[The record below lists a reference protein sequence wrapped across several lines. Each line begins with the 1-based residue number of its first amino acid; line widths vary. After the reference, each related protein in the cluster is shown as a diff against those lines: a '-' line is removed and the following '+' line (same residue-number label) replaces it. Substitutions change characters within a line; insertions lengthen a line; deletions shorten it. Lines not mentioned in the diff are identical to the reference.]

1 MRVTRRIIG
10 LGLVLCLVVS
20 PSFAGD
26 QKPAGKEKPSAHQ
39 RQAGDQKP
47 AGKEKPPA
55 NQKQAGSQK
64 DDLFFDEAFYRA
76 YQGQY
81 FEAIQRLDTELEQ
94 YHRLDDPKLD
104 TLHYNINEAEFSV
117 GDFELD
123 YRMHYKA
130 GRAIKRVLE
139 GAVDEAVRNEAAFR
153 LARIHFQK
161 DQLDDALQA
170 LGRIQGT
177 VPAKIKND
185 VEFLRANIYMAT
197 DKPND
202 AIEVLNHL
210 QNDPSLAGFVAYNL
224 GIAQLQAGK
233 QQEAVEQL
241 NKAGRIPANDP
252 AGLAIRDKS
261 NLVLGSILFESGNF
275 ERAKQALDRVRLDGP
290 FSNEALLRAGW
301 ADTSSKQF
309 DRALVP
315 WNILADRE
323 PTDVAVQEALLAVP
337 HTYADL
343 KLYGRAALTY
353 GHALELYSG
362 QLEKIDASINSIKE
376 GRFLKA
382 LIREESRED
391 QTWVIRLRGLPGAP
405 ETYYLMSLMA
415 SHDFQ
420 TALHN
425 YLDLE
430 DLRSKLMG
438 YQTSLEAFDDIIRLR
453 KKNYE
458 PLLPE
463 VDAKFRELDSRMR
476 VRLQQRKEFDDR
488 LHAMLTAPRPDFL
501 ATEDERIA
509 SERIAQIEKQL
520 GNSDSPESL
529 ALRQRLARLRGV
541 LTWRVETEYPQ
552 RLTAAFDHLNDLNTQ
567 VDALNQQHEAFV
579 RTRQEA
585 THSYVGYDAQIAQLR
600 KRVGSALKNVD
611 ILMARQG
618 EMIENVAINQLE
630 ARRERLVAQ
639 QIQARFGVADSYDR
653 ASRAQAG
660 GGGR

>member
-1 MRVTRRIIG
+1 MQAIRRIIG
-10 LGLVLCLVVS
+10 LGLVLAIT
-20 PSFAGD
+20 AGSALAGNEKPD
-26 QKPAGKEKPSAHQ
+26 GNEKPAGNA
-39 RQAGDQKP
+39 
-47 AGKEKPPA
+47 
-55 NQKQAGSQK
+55 K
-64 DDLFFDEAFYRA
+64 DDLFFDEAFYHA

-81 FEAIQRLDTELEQ
+81 FEAIQRLDTELAQ
-94 YHRLDDPKLD
+94 YHRLDEPQLD

-177 VPAKIKND
+177 VPEKIKND

-197 DKPND
+197 DKPTE

-224 GIAQLQAGK
+224 GIALLQAGK
-233 QQEAVEQL
+233 KQEAVEQL
-241 NKAGRIPANDP
+241 DKAGKLPANDP

-261 NLVLGSILFESGNF
+261 NLVLGSLLFESGNF
-275 ERAKQALDRVRLDGP
+275 ERATQALDRVRLEGP
-290 FSNEALLRAGW
+290 FSNEALLRSGW
-301 ADTSSKQF
+301 ADTSANQF

-315 WNILADRE
+315 WNILANRE
-323 PTDVAVQEALLAVP
+323 PTDVAVQEAMLAVP
-337 HTYADL
+337 HTYASL

-353 GHALELYSG
+353 GRALELYSN
-362 QLEKIDASINSIKE
+362 QIEKVDASINSIKE
-376 GRFLKA
+376 GQFLKA

-391 QTWVIRLRGLPGAP
+391 QTWVIRLRSQPGAP
-405 ETYYLMSLMA
+405 ETYYLMELMA

-430 DLRSKLMG
+430 DLRSKLNG
-438 YQTSLEAFDDIIRLR
+438 FQTSLAAFDDIIRLR
-453 KKNYE
+453 KQNYE

-463 VDAKFRELDSRMR
+463 IDAKFRELDSRMR
-476 VRLQQRKEFDDR
+476 VRLQQRKNFDER
-488 LHAMLTAPRPDFL
+488 LHAMLTAPRPDYL
-501 ATEDERIA
+501 ATTDERIA
-509 SERIAQIEKQL
+509 SERIALIEKQL
-520 GNSDSPESL
+520 GDSNSPEL
-529 ALRQRLARLRGV
+529 QAFRHRLARLRGV
-541 LTWRVETEYPQ
+541 LTWRAETEYPQ
-552 RLTAAFDHLNDLNTQ
+552 RLTAAFEHLKELNTQ
-567 VDALNQQHEAFV
+567 VDALNQRYEAFV
-579 RTRQEA
+579 RARQAA

-600 KRVGSALKNVD
+600 ERVGGALKNVD
-611 ILMARQG
+611 TLMARQG

-653 ASRAQAG
+653 ASRTQSG